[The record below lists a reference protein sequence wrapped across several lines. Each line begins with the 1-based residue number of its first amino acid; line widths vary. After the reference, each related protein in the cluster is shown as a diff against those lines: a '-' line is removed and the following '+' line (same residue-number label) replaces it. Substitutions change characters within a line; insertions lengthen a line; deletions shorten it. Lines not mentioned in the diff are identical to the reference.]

1 MHGRRVVFA
10 PIAVFAFNRPDHLGL
25 TLEAL
30 AANRLA
36 QESHLT
42 IFCDAP
48 RGPKDAD
55 GCRRVGDV
63 ARGAKGFASV
73 TVVQRDS
80 NHGCAASVISGTTE
94 MFTRHERLIV
104 IEDDI
109 VTSPLTLMYL
119 NQALE
124 TYERIPAVFSIA
136 AWAPPQRLLRVPDR
150 YRFNSYFIRRFHC
163 WGWASWRDRWVC
175 NDWSVP
181 GYADYRVDSSM
192 RAAHAEAGSDLPGM
206 LDAQLAGRIDS
217 WAIRAEYT
225 RFRVGGLTLYPRVP
239 LVRNIGIDGTG
250 RHCGTHDRYADD
262 LRGAE
267 SILERPFPDA
277 AYVDRQLSAAFRDVY
292 SNRQILHRIGRLVFR
307 GSRQ

>member
-1 MHGRRVVFA
+1 MLA
-10 PIAVFAFNRPDHLGL
+10 PIAVFAFNRPDHLGV

-36 QESHLT
+36 GESHLT

-48 RGPKDAD
+48 RGPKDAE
-55 GCRRVGDV
+55 GCQRVAEV
-63 ARGAKGFASV
+63 ARDAAGFASV
-73 TVVQRDS
+73 TVVQRES
-80 NHGCAASVISGTTE
+80 NHGCAASVIRGTTE
-94 MFTRHERLIV
+94 MFALHERLIV

-109 VTSPLTLMYL
+109 VTSPPTLAYL

-124 TYERIPAVFSIA
+124 NFKAVPAVFSVS
-136 AWAPPQRLLRVPDR
+136 AWAPPQRMLRVPDR

-163 WGWASWRDRWVC
+163 WGWASWRDRWAC

-181 GYADYRVDSSM
+181 GYAAYRDDAAM
-192 RAAHAEAGSDLPGM
+192 RAAHGEAGSDLPSM
-206 LDAQLAGRIDS
+206 LDAQMAGRIDS

-225 RFRVGGLTLYPRVP
+225 RFRLGGLTLYPRVP
-239 LVRNIGIDGTG
+239 LVRNIGMDGTG

-267 SILERPFPDA
+267 SILERPFPDF
-277 AYVDRQLSAAFRDVY
+277 AYVDQQLSASFRSVY
-292 SNRQILHRIGRLVFR
+292 AGRRILDRMRRVLRFG
-307 GSRQ
+307 